1 VLKGYGTSEQKT
13 EIRFNP
19 KQTHKNMKAI
29 LPIVTAI
36 IALSSAIPQS
46 ALAHNGGHH
55 ESMHEEKKTDFRRD
69 QKRDEIHEKDDL
81 HRKDREEREKKLL
94 LFLKRHHRNF
104 LYEWEIE
111 PFLLYPTDP
120 CDD

>member
-1 VLKGYGTSEQKT
+1 
-13 EIRFNP
+13 
-19 KQTHKNMKAI
+19 MKAI

-36 IALSSAIPQS
+36 IALSCAVPQNAS
-46 ALAHNGGHH
+46 AHNGRGNK
-55 ESMHEEKKTDFRRD
+55 SMYGEKKTEFDHD
-69 QKRDEIHEKDDL
+69 QKHDEIHEKGEL
-81 HRKDREEREKKLL
+81 HRQDREEREKNLF

-120 CDD
+120 CDN